1 MAISLRGKTKPAALN
16 SAEGTLATGA
26 TVEVVSAAQ
35 NTNGVVIHHAR
46 WVGASGHEIVLNLGS
61 TAIPAGSVDYE
72 GALADTLV
80 SSNKAIGFE
89 SLGGSGTVAYSI
101 TYEWK

>member
-16 SAEGTLATGA
+16 SAEGVLGA
-26 TVEVVSAAQ
+26 AEEAVIITAAQ

-46 WVGASGHEIVLNLGS
+46 WVGSSDLELVLNLGS

-72 GALADTLV
+72 GALSDTFV
-80 SSNKAIGFE
+80 SANKAVSFE
-89 SLGGSGTVAYSI
+89 AGAGTGSAAYSI